1 MIFVTGGTGL
11 IGSHLLYH
19 LTSSNKQVVA
29 LKRKNSNLALVEK
42 LFEAYSPDKTDLFN
56 TISWV
61 DGEIEDYQTLC
72 NAVKGCDE
80 VYHCAAIVSF
90 NGKDTNQMLN
100 VNVQGTANIV
110 NACIEMGVK
119 RLCHVSSVAAIGSPA
134 EGNFVDE
141 NTPWGKSKGKSGY
154 AISKFRSEM
163 EVWRGIEMG
172 LNAVV
177 VNPTVVVGPGRWEN
191 GSGQIFG
198 TIAKGFPFYTTGK
211 TGYVDVRDVVKAMI
225 TAMQKQMWGKRFII
239 NGENLMHKQVF
250 ETIAHEM
257 GKKPPSI
264 NVTPWMSAIAWRLAW
279 IGSKFSGKPAALTRD
294 TARSGHATTYYSSKL
309 AEKELGIKFTPIAD
323 AIANTV
329 RIGQL

>member
-19 LTSSNKQVVA
+19 LTSNNKQVAA

-42 LFEAYSPDKTDLFN
+42 LFNAYSPDKTDLFN
-56 TISWV
+56 SISWV

-90 NGKDTNQMLN
+90 NRKDTNQMLN

-154 AISKFRSEM
+154 AISKFRSEI
-163 EVWRGIEMG
+163 EVWRGSEMG

-177 VNPTVVVGPGRWEN
+177 GNPTFVVGPCRWEY
-191 GSGQIFG
+191 GC
-198 TIAKGFPFYTTGK
+198 
-211 TGYVDVRDVVKAMI
+211 
-225 TAMQKQMWGKRFII
+225 
-239 NGENLMHKQVF
+239 
-250 ETIAHEM
+250 
-257 GKKPPSI
+257 
-264 NVTPWMSAIAWRLAW
+264 
-279 IGSKFSGKPAALTRD
+279 
-294 TARSGHATTYYSSKL
+294 
-309 AEKELGIKFTPIAD
+309 
-323 AIANTV
+323 
-329 RIGQL
+329 GQLSRTPLF